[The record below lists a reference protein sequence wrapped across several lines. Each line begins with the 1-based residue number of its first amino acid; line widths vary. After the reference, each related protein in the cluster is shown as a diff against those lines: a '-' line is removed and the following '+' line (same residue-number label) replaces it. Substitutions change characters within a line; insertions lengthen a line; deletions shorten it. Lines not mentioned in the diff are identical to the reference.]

1 MSSQKLELN
10 LMTEDMQK
18 GVSLSLGLTLK
29 WNIEIGNTTKQK
41 LKVGYQY
48 LSWAINCVQP
58 KYGWTIKEVCI
69 KVKNRA

>member
-48 LSWAINCVQP
+48 LS
-58 KYGWTIKEVCI
+58 
-69 KVKNRA
+69 